1 MKNKKKAYID
11 TYESI
16 YPVILVVANSAV
28 KIEQLRKLYCELDGT
43 ELYDDD
49 MTVHDGMVIKAIR
62 KSDRKIVILVRM
74 ADEDKYYKDKN
85 ERRMEFLS
93 TVAHEAAHVVLDI
106 YQRIDEKD
114 CFVSQEP
121 FCYTL
126 GWAFKCIYKTC
137 FKK

>member
-16 YPVILVVANSAV
+16 YPAILVVANSAV
-28 KIEQLRKLYCELDGT
+28 KIEQLRKLYCEWDGT

-49 MTVHDGMVIKAIR
+49 MTTRTGVVIKAIR
-62 KSDRKIVILVRM
+62 KSDDKAVILVRM

-93 TVAHEAAHVVLDI
+93 TVAHEAAHVVLNI
-106 YQRIDEKD
+106 YQRIEEKD

-121 FCYTL
+121 FCYAL
-126 GWAFKCIYKTC
+126 EWAFKCIYKTC

>member
-28 KIEQLRKLYCELDGT
+28 KIEQLRKLYCEYDGT

-49 MTVHDGMVIKAIR
+49 MSERGGIVIKAIR
-62 KSDRKIVILVRM
+62 KSDSKVVILVRM

-85 ERRMEFLS
+85 KRRMEFLS
-93 TVAHEAAHVVLDI
+93 TIAHEAGHVVLDI
-106 YQRIDEKD
+106 YQRISEKNCTD
-114 CFVSQEP
+114 SQEP

-126 GWAFKCIYKTC
+126 GWVFKCIYKTC

>member
-16 YPVILVVANSAV
+16 YPVLLVVANSAV
-28 KIEQLRKLYCELDGT
+28 KIEQLRKLYCEYDGT

-49 MTVHDGMVIKAIR
+49 MSERGGVVIKAIR
-62 KSDRKIVILVRM
+62 KSDSRAVILVRM

-93 TVAHEAAHVVLDI
+93 TVTHEAAHVVLNT
-106 YQRIDEKD
+106 YQRIGEKD

-121 FCYTL
+121 FCYAL
-126 GWAFKCIYKTC
+126 EWAFKCIYKTC